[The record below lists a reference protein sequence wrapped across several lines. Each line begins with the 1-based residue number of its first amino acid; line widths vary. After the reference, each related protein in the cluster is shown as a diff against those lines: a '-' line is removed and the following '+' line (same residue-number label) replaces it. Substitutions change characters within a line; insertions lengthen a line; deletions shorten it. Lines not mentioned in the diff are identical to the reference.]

1 MSDIATDRA
10 AETILLAEDSRD
22 TALLVETMLRRGG
35 FTTHVCEN
43 GRQALEWLAD
53 NDPALIISDWMMP
66 LLDGVELCRRIRA
79 DRRLA
84 HTYFMLLT
92 ARSGADNV
100 AHALDA
106 GVDEFIT
113 KPIHYDELLARVR
126 AGLRQRRMTDRLV
139 QAEKQRAIATLT
151 RGMAHDFN
159 NMLGSI
165 VSNLSVLDPAQ
176 LSGEQRETLDDI
188 RLALSRMSELTRQ
201 LLAFSGQGGYLRRP
215 VDLNA
220 LVSKV
225 MQLHH
230 PHRIEWIKLDL
241 QPDLPR
247 IEGDPGQLEQVV
259 FHLLEN
265 AVEALETRIGDVHVS
280 TRLALEP
287 PKAWDERPSERGPRV
302 VLEVA
307 DEGVGMSSEVL
318 SKVFDPFYSTKF
330 PGRGLGMAAVQGIVS
345 SHGGRVHVDS
355 TEGEGTRVLVVLAG
369 SPDPAPEGD
378 G

>member
-165 VSNLSVLDPAQ
+165 LSNLSVLDPAQ
-176 LSGEQRETLDDI
+176 LTGEQRETLDDI

-287 PKAWDERPSERGPRV
+287 PEAWDERPSERGPWV

-355 TEGEGTRVLVVLAG
+355 TEGEGTRVQVVLAG